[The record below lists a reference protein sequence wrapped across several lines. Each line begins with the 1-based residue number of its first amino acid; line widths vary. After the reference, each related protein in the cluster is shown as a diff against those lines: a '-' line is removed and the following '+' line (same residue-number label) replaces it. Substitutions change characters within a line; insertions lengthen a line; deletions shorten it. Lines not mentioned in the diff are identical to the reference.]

1 MPSYDHRYA
10 REDTHYLLYIY
21 DLMRI
26 KLYAM
31 PKEAENIDAPLVEVI
46 PPAPLPSSTDFM
58 GLWVFFPF
66 SDFYTAF
73 MWYCVL

>member
-1 MPSYDHRYA
+1 
-10 REDTHYLLYIY
+10 
-21 DLMRI
+21 MRI

-31 PKEAENIDAPLVEVI
+31 PKEAENIDATLVEVI

-58 GLWVFFPF
+58 GLWVFSPF

-73 MWYCVL
+73 L

>member
-1 MPSYDHRYA
+1 MLFRS
-10 REDTHYLLYIY
+10 
-21 DLMRI
+21 
-26 KLYAM
+26 YAM

-73 MWYCVL
+73 M

>member
-1 MPSYDHRYA
+1 
-10 REDTHYLLYIY
+10 
-21 DLMRI
+21 MRI

-58 GLWVFFPF
+58 GLWVFFPV

-73 MWYCVL
+73 M

>member
-1 MPSYDHRYA
+1 MPSYDHKYA

-31 PKEAENIDAPLVEVI
+31 PKEAENIDATLVEVI

-58 GLWVFFPF
+58 RLWVFSPS

-73 MWYCVL
+73 F

>member
-1 MPSYDHRYA
+1 MSSYDHRYA

-46 PPAPLPSSTDFM
+46 PPAPLASSMDFM
-58 GLWVFFPF
+58 GLWVFSP
-66 SDFYTAF
+66 
-73 MWYCVL
+73 